1 MQHTFRKWKTNEVEN
16 HLIATET
23 QTEKLR
29 RGEGG
34 GGGWTQEQKTAS
46 RKKLRTKT
54 GRLK

>member
-1 MQHTFRKWKTNEVEN
+1 MTEVEN

-29 RGEGG
+29 RGGG
-34 GGGWTQEQKTAS
+34 GGGGTQELKTAS